1 MAFKVH
7 SGISKIFANK
17 MSEPVTGF
25 FMGAY
30 QDTVPNQFGNHN
42 LLLKMKSK
50 DGSDFEVVTV
60 GTLGYVAKNVLM
72 AAGQMEKNPAAKDD
86 TIAKD
91 AGLVGKF
98 IQITPAGTYLNKAK
112 KEIKKFVIEVDDD
125 IKFQEGQV
133 STEEIPF

>member
-7 SGISKIFANK
+7 SGVSKIFANK
-17 MSEPVTGF
+17 MTEPVTGF

-42 LLLKMKSK
+42 LLLKMKNK

-60 GTLGYVAKNVLM
+60 GTLGYVAKNILM
-72 AAGQMEKNPAAKDD
+72 SEGKLEKNPAVKDD

-98 IQITPAGTYLNKAK
+98 IQITPAGTYVNKAK
-112 KEIKKFVIEVDDD
+112 KEIKKFVIEVDDE
-125 IKFQEGQV
+125 IKFAEGPA
-133 STEEIPF
+133 SSEEIPF